1 MKKIFLKLNKNVK
14 LALLI
19 VLLVCVWFISGI
31 FTGPDDSKR
40 REVIKEA
47 RVFVKEINPIDYKD
61 TVQVV
66 GRTDVAQKVDLVS
79 EVSGKV
85 SKINKKQGDFVKKG
99 DLMLVIENGY
109 IKDRLTSAE
118 ESLKAAKLKL
128 DIAKGLAKN
137 AYKAKTDLADR
148 QSDYSRALSNYVDMK
163 RDYDNSFVNAPID
176 GAVESKNVDLGDY
189 VKSDTILYKIISQD
203 EVLLV
208 GYLSQFQLSKVKLN
222 QKAYGSF
229 KTRENVE
236 GKVTFISNEG
246 DERTKTYKIEV
257 TVDSKQQNI
266 DVKAGLSTRIHIPVG
281 EIKVYQVPH
290 SALVIDDDGLL
301 GVRVVTDEDI
311 VEFKEVKILKD
322 NSDKLMVKID
332 DSKPLNVILRGQ
344 LDVKQGLK
352 VQVSYS
358 DDLTK
363 KTEKTAKN

>member
-1 MKKIFLKLNKNVK
+1 MKKMFLKLNKNVK

-19 VLLVCVWFISGI
+19 VILVCVWFISGI
-31 FTGPDDSKR
+31 FTKEDGLEKR
-40 REVIKEA
+40 KITKEA
-47 RVFVKEINPIDYKD
+47 KVFVKEINPIDYQD

-99 DLMLVIENGY
+99 DLMLVIENDY

-148 QSDYSRALSNYVDMK
+148 QSDYSKTLSAYVDMK
-163 RDYDNSFVNAPID
+163 RDYDNSFVKAPID

-189 VKSDTILYKIISQD
+189 VKADTVLYKIISQD

-222 QKAYGSF
+222 QKAYGVF
-229 KTRENVE
+229 KDGKRVE
-236 GKVTFISNEG
+236 GNVTFISNEG

-257 TVDSKQQNI
+257 TVDSKKQNL

-301 GVRVVTDEDI
+301 GVRVVIDENT
-311 VEFKEVKILKD
+311 VKFKEVKILKD
-322 NSDKLMVKID
+322 NSDNLMVQIEET
-332 DSKPLNVILRGQ
+332 KPLKVILRGQ

-358 DDLTK
+358 DDLT
-363 KTEKTAKN
+363 EKTVNN